1 MNRPSA
7 KPPWPVSSGVGN
19 TYPGVDL
26 RDVVAVVGH
35 DVDVR
40 EPGRGV
46 VHQVGDRRG
55 VLRIASAGDPED
67 RIAERLG
74 MADQVDHPWRCREH
88 VPRERRARQADE
100 VGVRRRV
107 EVPVAVEL
115 VVPGGQR
122 RVVDV
127 EHDRPVRDLR
137 PRGEPVV
144 AFLGDRTSLV
154 RVIAVEIQR
163 GGPRGGRAGSRDGGR
178 RAVVVLGPGA
188 SDVDVRQ
195 LRLGLR
201 RVREVRGLQT
211 RDRDRSGCRQPCDPK
226 TDCKPQRAP
235 RRRKTLHGYLLR
247 RIPFPKAETLRN
259 TCRLPV
265 HRRRQR
271 SIIR

>member
-1 MNRPSA
+1 
-7 KPPWPVSSGVGN
+7 
-19 TYPGVDL
+19 
-26 RDVVAVVGH
+26 
-35 DVDVR
+35 
-40 EPGRGV
+40 
-46 VHQVGDRRG
+46 
-55 VLRIASAGDPED
+55 
-67 RIAERLG
+67 

-154 RVIAVEIQR
+154 RVVAVEVQR
-163 GGPRGGRAGSRDGGR
+163 RGPCGGRAGSRNGGR

-188 SDVDVRQ
+188 SDVDVRAAAP
-195 LRLGLR
+195 RTSR
-201 RVREVRGLQT
+201 RDVR
-211 RDRDRSGCRQPCDPK
+211 SAGCRPATATAAAVANPAIAS
-226 TDCKPQRAP
+226 PIASRSE
-235 RRRKTLHGYLLR
+235 RRGVAR
-247 RIPFPKAETLRN
+247 RFMGTSFVESPFPEARTLRN
-259 TCRLPV
+259 TPGFPV
-265 HRRRQR
+265 HRRPRRPTHR
-271 SIIR
+271 SIIRWLASEYLAP